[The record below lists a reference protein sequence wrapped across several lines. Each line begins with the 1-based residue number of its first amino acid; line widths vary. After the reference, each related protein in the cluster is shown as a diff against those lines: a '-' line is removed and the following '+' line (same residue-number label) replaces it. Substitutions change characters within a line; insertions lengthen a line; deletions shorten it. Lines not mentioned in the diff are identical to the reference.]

1 MNYLNNFY
9 FKMLVKSA
17 KMTNNL
23 NQTSKF
29 KEIIEF
35 FQTDSPEILPHVW
48 LSTYDKWDRVYTM
61 LIEKRFINDTI
72 KLVKN
77 IRNINLNPNDV
88 KKAYYEHRVSGN
100 IFYPNRIF
108 DDKFNEFYYE

>member
-1 MNYLNNFY
+1 MKHLNNFY
-9 FKMLVKSA
+9 FKMLIKSA

-23 NQTSKF
+23 NQASKF
-29 KEIIEF
+29 KEIIEL

-48 LSTYDKWDRVYTM
+48 LSTNDKWDRVYTT

-77 IRNINLNPNDV
+77 VCNINLTPNDI
-88 KKAYYEHRVSGN
+88 KRAFDEHMVFGN
-100 IFYPNRIF
+100 IFYPNQIF
-108 DDKFNEFYYE
+108 DDKFNEFYYK

>member
-23 NQTSKF
+23 NQTRQF

-48 LSTYDKWDRVYTM
+48 LSTYNKWDRVYTM

-77 IRNINLNPNDV
+77 VRNINLNPNDV
-88 KKAYYEHRVSGN
+88 KQAFYEHRVCSS
-100 IFYPNRIF
+100 IFYPNKIF
-108 DDKFNEFYYE
+108 DDKFNEFYYK

>member
-23 NQTSKF
+23 NQRRKF
-29 KEIIEF
+29 KEIIKY

-48 LSTYDKWDRVYTM
+48 LDTHDKWDSVYTM

-77 IRNINLNPNDV
+77 IRNINLNPNDI
-88 KKAYYEHRVSGN
+88 KRAFDEHTVFGS

-108 DDKFNEFYYE
+108 DERFNEFYYK